1 MTNQENRLLEYL
13 KVNSKITPMEAW
25 IDLGIYRLSD
35 VVFKLRKQGI
45 NIETQRKSVMNRF
58 DEPCNF
64 AEYKL
69 NY

>member
-1 MTNQENRLLEYL
+1 MTNQEKRLLNYL
-13 KVNSKITPMEAW
+13 QINGKISPMEAW

-35 VVFKLRKQGI
+35 VVFKLRKNGLG
-45 NIETQRKSVMNRF
+45 IETERKSVMNRF

-69 NY
+69 L